1 MKYIKG
7 ESRTQKSMLPDSIDD
22 YVDEE
27 NPVRVIDAFVDGLNM
42 ETLGF
47 LRFEPAETGRPA
59 YDPRDL
65 LKLYIYGYLNKIRS
79 SRKLKKECLRNVELF
94 WLLGKLQ
101 PDFRTIADFRKENPK
116 AIQNTFRAFGKICL
130 KLKLYQK
137 ELLSIDGSKMR
148 AQNSKD
154 NCYNAETLEKKLAHI
169 DEKISAYL
177 SQMDNEDRD
186 ENAEEQSPEAVKSAI
201 EELTN
206 RKEKYQGHLAKL
218 LKSGETQLLTTDP
231 EARRMHSK
239 DGFHCC
245 YNVQTAVDSKSH
257 LIAEYEVTNHNT
269 DQGLLNEIS
278 EKSKKQLEVETVE
291 VVADKGYESR
301 EDILNCIMN
310 GTIPTVA
317 MKYDKEE
324 RLYNIVYQ
332 EAAIGEAEYNSTK
345 PEDICKCISAGVRPK
360 CYERTCIEVELQE
373 KSILSCFCLND
384 DGTVTCPMGN
394 ILRKVSTKGR
404 NTEYAC
410 KDACRQCANRCT
422 SSTSHK
428 KVSFSRGTKYV
439 PVRMYGSIRHELT
452 SIPQGEGPN
461 PGNHALFRKDHPG
474 KKVVIHI
481 KADKEK
487 LKQRMCLSEHP
498 FGTVKWYH
506 GAHYLL
512 CRGKEKAAAEL
523 GLSFLA
529 YNLTRA
535 INMIGVQA
543 LIAAM

>member
-1 MKYIKG
+1 MKYIEG
-7 ESRTQKSMLPDSIDD
+7 ESRYQKNMLPDNIDD
-22 YVDEE
+22 FVDEE
-27 NPVRVIDAFVDGLNM
+27 NPVRVIDAFVDGLDM
-42 ETLGF
+42 EALGF
-47 LRFEPAETGRPA
+47 RRYEPAETGRPA

-79 SRKLKKECLRNVELF
+79 SRKMKKECYRNVELF
-94 WLLGKLQ
+94 WLLGKLR
-101 PDFRTIADFRKENPK
+101 PDFRTIADFRKDNPK
-116 AIQNTFRAFGKICL
+116 ALQNTFRAFGKICL

-137 ELLSIDGSKMR
+137 ELLAIDGSKIR

-177 SQMDNEDRD
+177 SQMDKEDRD
-186 ENAEEQSPEAVKSAI
+186 ENVEEQSPEAVKAAV
-201 EELTN
+201 EELTH
-206 RKEKYQGHLAKL
+206 RKEKYQGHLAEL
-218 LKSGETQLLTTDP
+218 LESGETQLLTTDP

-245 YNVQTAVDSKSH
+245 YNVQTAVDSGSH
-257 LIAEYEVTNHNT
+257 LIAEYEVTSHNT
-269 DQGLLNEIS
+269 DQGLLNEVS
-278 EKSKKQLEVETVE
+278 EKSKKQLEIEIATVT
-291 VVADKGYESR
+291 ADKGYESR

-310 GTIPTVA
+310 GTVPTVA
-317 MKYDKEE
+317 LKYDKDE
-324 RLYNIVYQ
+324 RLYNISYQ
-332 EAAIGEAEYNSTK
+332 EAEISEAEYSSTK
-345 PEDICKCISAGVRPK
+345 PVDIQKCISAGVLPK
-360 CYERTCIEVELQE
+360 CYEGTGIKVELQE
-373 KSILSCFCLND
+373 KNILSCFSLNE

-394 ILRKVSTKGR
+394 ILRKVCTKGR

-410 KDACRQCANRCT
+410 KDACRQCPNRCT

-428 KVSFSRGTKYV
+428 KVSFSQGTKYV
-439 PVRMYGSIRHELT
+439 PVEMYGSIRHKLN
-452 SIPQGEGPN
+452 SIPPNETPN
-461 PGNHALFRKDHPG
+461 PGNHALYRKDHAE

-481 KADKEK
+481 KDDKEK

-535 INMIGVQA
+535 INMIGTKA

>member
-1 MKYIKG
+1 MKYIEG
-7 ESRTQKSMLPDSIDD
+7 ESRNQQSMLPNCLDD
-22 YVDEE
+22 YIAED
-27 NPVRVIDAFVDGLNM
+27 NPVRVIDAFVDGLDM

-47 LRFEPAETGRPA
+47 NRSEPAETGRPA

-65 LKLYIYGYLNKIRS
+65 LKLYIYGYFNKIRS
-79 SRKLKKECLRNVELF
+79 SRKLRRECSRNIELF

-101 PDFRTIADFRKENPK
+101 PDFRTIADFRKDNSK
-116 AIQNTFRAFGKICL
+116 ALQNTFRAFGKICL

-137 ELLSIDGSKMR
+137 ELLAIDGSKIR

-169 DEKISAYL
+169 DGKISEYL
-177 SQMDNEDRD
+177 SQMDKEDRE
-186 ENAEEQSPEAVKSAI
+186 ENVVEQSPEAIKAAL
-201 EELTN
+201 EELIL
-206 RKEKYQGHLAKL
+206 RKEKYQGYLTEL
-218 LKSGETQLLTTDP
+218 LERGETQLLTTDP

-245 YNVQTAVDSKSH
+245 YNVQTAVDSGSH

-269 DQGLLNEIS
+269 DQGLLNEVS
-278 EKSKKQLEVETVE
+278 EKSKKQLEIEIAAVT
-291 VVADKGYESR
+291 ADKGYESR

-310 GTIPTVA
+310 GTVPTVA
-317 MKYDKEE
+317 LKYDKAE
-324 RLYNIVYQ
+324 RLYNIPYQ
-332 EAAIGEAEYNSTK
+332 EAEISQVEYTSTN
-345 PEDICKCISAGVRPK
+345 PEDICKCISAGVLPK
-360 CYERTCIEVELQE
+360 CYEGTGIEVDLQE
-373 KSILSCFCLND
+373 KSVLSCFSLND

-394 ILRKVSTKGR
+394 ILRKVCTKGR

-410 KDACRQCANRCT
+410 KDACRQCPNRCT

-428 KVSFSRGTKYV
+428 KVSFSQGTKYV
-439 PVRMYGSIRHELT
+439 PVKMYGSIRHKLN
-452 SIPQGEGPN
+452 SIPPDEAPN
-461 PGNHALFRKDHPG
+461 PGNHALYRKDHAD

-481 KADKEK
+481 KDDKEK

-535 INMIGVQA
+535 INMIGTKA